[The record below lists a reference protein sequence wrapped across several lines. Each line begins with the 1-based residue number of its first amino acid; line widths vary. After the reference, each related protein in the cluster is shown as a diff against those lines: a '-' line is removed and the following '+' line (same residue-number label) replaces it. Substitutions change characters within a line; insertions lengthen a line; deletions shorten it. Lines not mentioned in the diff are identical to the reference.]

1 MTPPDAS
8 LAIPP
13 AISIDTDWVE
23 VPSAVV
29 ARPVDGLTVLLNA
42 ATGRYFSLDAVGTR
56 AWSLMASM
64 SSLHKVRDILLAEF
78 QVAPEL
84 LKSDLS
90 GLVESL
96 EARGLLKVH
105 RG

>member
-64 SSLHKVRDILLAEF
+64 SSLHKVQDILLAEF
-78 QVAPEL
+78 QVAPEHL
-84 LKSDLS
+84 RSDLS